1 MEKTRAQTLSEAH
14 DLITGER
21 EQQYGAPEESFSQ
34 IAQLWSMYLGRS
46 VSAYDVTFM
55 LHLLKTGRLMNGYHK
70 DSNVDSIGYL
80 ALSSEMAAQ

>member
-21 EQQYGAPEESFSQ
+21 EQQYGAPEKSFSQ
-34 IAQLWSMYLGRS
+34 IAQLWSMYLGRP

-80 ALSSEMAAQ
+80 ALASEMAAQ